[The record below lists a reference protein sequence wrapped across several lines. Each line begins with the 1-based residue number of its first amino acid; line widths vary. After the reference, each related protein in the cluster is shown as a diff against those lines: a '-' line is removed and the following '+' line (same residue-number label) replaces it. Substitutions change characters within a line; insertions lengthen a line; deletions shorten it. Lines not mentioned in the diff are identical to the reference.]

1 MENKLFPT
9 SDNGYDCEAVES
21 YILALK
27 DEYKKVLE
35 FAQRNQ
41 NDNEKLKKICRA
53 LSDENKT
60 LKANA
65 ASSSPDAAKKL
76 DAVIA
81 QLEEIKEL
89 L

>member
-9 SDNGYDCEAVES
+9 ADNGYDCETVED

-53 LSDENKT
+53 LSDENKA
-60 LKANA
+60 LKAKGTS
-65 ASSSPDAAKKL
+65 ASPEATQKL

-81 QLEEIKEL
+81 QLEAIKEL